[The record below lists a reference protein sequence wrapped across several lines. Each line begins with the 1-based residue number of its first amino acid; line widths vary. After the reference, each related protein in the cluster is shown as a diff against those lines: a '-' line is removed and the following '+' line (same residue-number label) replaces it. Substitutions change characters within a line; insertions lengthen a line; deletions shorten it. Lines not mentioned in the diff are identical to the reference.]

1 MWNWSP
7 PPFGSAI
14 NTKCVLPPNRAKSTV
29 TSTINLILYVIFSW
43 LNREANLSR
52 RICFQQL
59 YQQTGYTINIRL
71 LSVKNIHTS
80 APKPRKIIGVNAE
93 FQSKSNVSMCP
104 LYIEHV
110 RICLSVKAFILK
122 QAGKRIG
129 RPTPPKY
136 RIKCIYFEITLWA
149 FSEIKLKKI

>member
-7 PPFGSAI
+7 PFGSAV
-14 NTKCVLPPNRAKSTV
+14 NTKCVLHPDRAKSTV
-29 TSTINLILYVIFSW
+29 ASTITLILYVIFSW
-43 LNREANLSR
+43 LNREANVTR

-59 YQQTGYTINIRL
+59 YLQTGYTINIRL

-93 FQSKSNVSMCP
+93 FQSKSNISMCP
-104 LYIEHV
+104 PLTVHRTIV

-122 QAGKRIG
+122 QAGKRSG
-129 RPTPPKY
+129 RPQN
-136 RIKCIYFEITLWA
+136 IVLNVFTLRLPCEP
-149 FSEIKLKKI
+149 SLKF